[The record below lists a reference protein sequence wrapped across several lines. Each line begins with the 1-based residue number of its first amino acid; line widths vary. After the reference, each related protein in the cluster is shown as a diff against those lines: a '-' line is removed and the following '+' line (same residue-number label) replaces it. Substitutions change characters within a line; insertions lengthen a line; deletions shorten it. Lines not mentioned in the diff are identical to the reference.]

1 MNTNVITKAA
11 PKMRKFWRT
20 LSDLDLA
27 VIAQLT
33 DGDGV
38 ARNLDGGKCE
48 IDADTAQQLADVCR
62 CSHGAAG
69 GFHGFIYYR
78 ETREFFA
85 ANRAEIIDAL
95 RDQIDQG
102 LWSDDSGAPVSVV
115 GAVMKF
121 NALKGEDPAEMEEA
135 AARAL
140 FGPLD
145 DVRGGHLDV
154 IANPCAWGALE
165 DLAFGLD
172 GQEIEDDE
180 TAAEL
185 DGKGAR

>member
-1 MNTNVITKAA
+1 MNTNTMTMKTA
-11 PKMRKFWRT
+11 PTMRKFWRT
-20 LSDLDLA
+20 LSDLDFA

-38 ARNLDGGKCE
+38 ARNLGGGKCE
-48 IDADTAQQLADVCR
+48 IDGDTAQQLADVCR

-69 GFHGFIYYR
+69 GFRGFIYYT
-78 ETREFFA
+78 ETRKFFA
-85 ANRAEIIDAL
+85 ANRAGIIDAL

-102 LWSDDSGAPVSVV
+102 IWSDDSGAPVSVV
-115 GAVMKF
+115 GAVMEF

-154 IANPCAWGALE
+154 IANACAWGALE

-172 GQEIEDDE
+172 GQEIEDDYNDSE
-180 TAAEL
+180 EA
-185 DGKGAR
+185 

>member
-1 MNTNVITKAA
+1 MNTNTMTTKTAL
-11 PKMRKFWRT
+11 KMRKYWHT

-38 ARNLDGGKCE
+38 ARNLGGGRCE

-62 CSHGAAG
+62 CPHGAAG

-85 ANRAEIIDAL
+85 ANRAEIVAAI

-102 LWSDDSGAPVSVV
+102 LWSDDSGASVSVV

-135 AARAL
+135 VARAI

-145 DVRGGHLDV
+145 DVRAGHLDV

-180 TAAEL
+180 TDNDSEEA
-185 DGKGAR
+185 

>member
-1 MNTNVITKAA
+1 MNTNTMTTKTT
-11 PKMRKFWRT
+11 PKMRKYWRT
-20 LSDLDLA
+20 LSALDLA

-38 ARNLDGGKCE
+38 ARNVDGGKCE
-48 IDADTAQQLADVCR
+48 IDADTAQTLADVCR

-95 RDQIDQG
+95 REQIADGIFGPECCHSQNVI
-102 LWSDDSGAPVSVV
+102 A
-115 GAVMKF
+115 AVMSF
-121 NALKGEDPAEMEEA
+121 GCLKGEDPAEIEEA

-145 DVRGGHLDV
+145 DVRAGDLDNV
-154 IANPCAWGALE
+154 ANACVWGALE

-172 GQEIEDDE
+172 GQEVEDDE
-180 TAAEL
+180 TDNDSEEAH
-185 DGKGAR
+185 

>member
-1 MNTNVITKAA
+1 MNTNTINTNA
-11 PKMRKFWRT
+11 PTMRKYWHT
-20 LSDLDLA
+20 LSDLDFA

-33 DGDGV
+33 DAVGV
-38 ARNLDGGKCE
+38 ARNLGGGKCE

-95 RDQIDQG
+95 RDQIAQG
-102 LWSDDSGAPVSVV
+102 LWSDDSGAPVSVI

-121 NALKGEDPAEMEEA
+121 NALKGEDRAEIEEM
-135 AARAL
+135 AARAF

-145 DVRGGHLDV
+145 DVRGGHLDL

-172 GQEIEDDE
+172 GQEIEDDDNDSE
-180 TAAEL
+180 EA
-185 DGKGAR
+185 